1 MYSATNHVPFPQGG
15 VLLLSSEHS
24 EGLLSRFG
32 PVAERE
38 NHHLI
43 PIEFGTLNQLRN
55 LVHLVSTGEVSCGF
69 QHFLCDVYSV
79 QGKKATSSMCA
90 WLKCLI
96 IQPKLLVGIISSV
109 VCVSFGSHF
118 LLNKEKTKY
127 RDKPS
132 I

>member
-69 QHFLCDVYSV
+69 EHLLCDVYSAREESHV
-79 QGKKATSSMCA
+79 KYV
-90 WLKCLI
+90 CLAEMFDYTT
-96 IQPKLLVGIISSV
+96 QAVFTVFFVRVLA
-109 VCVSFGSHF
+109 
-118 LLNKEKTKY
+118 
-127 RDKPS
+127 S
-132 I
+132 IFY